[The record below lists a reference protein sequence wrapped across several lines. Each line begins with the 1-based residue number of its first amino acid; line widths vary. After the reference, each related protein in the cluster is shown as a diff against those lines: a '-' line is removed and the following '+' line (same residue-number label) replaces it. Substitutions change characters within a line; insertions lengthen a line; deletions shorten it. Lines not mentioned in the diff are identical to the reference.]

1 MIIILRTQDNSID
14 NYHILSVGGGGMLT
28 ASVPRHSCTS
38 TVSSRGV
45 LDISSIFFLMNSV
58 SVAFWKYL
66 DLAILST
73 KRMILL
79 GRWPPTYLSK
89 WGPRAEAEE
98 EEEEEGWEA
107 GSESESSFIHNSIS
121 QLQPWRGQCECVCV
135 IYNIS
140 SELSKCV
147 GSNEDG

>member
-1 MIIILRTQDNSID
+1 
-14 NYHILSVGGGGMLT
+14 MLT
-28 ASVPRHSCTS
+28 DSVPRHSCTS

-45 LDISSIFFLMNSV
+45 FDISSIFFLMNSV

-79 GRWPPTYLSK
+79 GRWPPMYLSK
-89 WGPRAEAEE
+89 SGPRVE
-98 EEEEEGWEA
+98 EEEEEGREA

-121 QLQPWRGQCECVCV
+121 QLQPWRGQCECVSCITLAV
-135 IYNIS
+135 SFQN
-140 SELSKCV
+140 V
-147 GSNEDG
+147 WVQMRMGSWIKNRQYLTYTVRF